1 MENQAVRHSEWLSS
15 PPEKQHHQKNSLSP
29 LREPLQEL
37 HYAPDSP
44 TEKNHIH
51 SDDLVGTS
59 EIKPNNHNES
69 VDFVYVSRPVK
80 QPILLVGGSEDITIG
95 RGGNATI
102 KIGKRNRQISR
113 THARIEYQAS
123 THQYYFHVLGLNGAM
138 VDNVL
143 YRQHDR
149 ILLKDDALIDILGSK
164 ITFMCPDESVIPIHR
179 RLQEPA
185 TPPSPQLE
193 PELIVDDIV
202 DDIQQQQRLSPEAEQ
217 QAVVV
222 DDEPILAAAVQ
233 QLEESAEQHQLL
245 SVGEEKPAIEETKQE
260 EEEEDF
266 VLDSQEQPL
275 SPEPKDQINSNEEEE
290 EAQKLNVDYAEVIID
305 ALVFSRKSS
314 MPVSDICS
322 RIMST
327 NPMYKSQ
334 SRQILMENIRKV
346 LKEKPFFGEI
356 VRKGKTADGSP
367 KENLYYYN
375 SQEDPVEWRRA
386 EYTHVGRSARK
397 CTLQDKQY
405 FWKIPPKLGRNRNSY
420 VPPPAKGY
428 EKRKVND
435 EDNMTDLSNNKKSK
449 SNDF

>member
-1 MENQAVRHSEWLSS
+1 MRA
-15 PPEKQHHQKNSLSP
+15 
-29 LREPLQEL
+29 PLQEL
-37 HYAPDSP
+37 HYVPDSP
-44 TEKNHIH
+44 PEKSHVH

-59 EIKPNNHNES
+59 EIKPLRQNNSTNNEKNNNNEA
-69 VDFVYVSRPVK
+69 VDFVYVSRPTK
-80 QPILLVGGSEDITIG
+80 QPILLVGGCEDITIG

-113 THARIEYQAS
+113 IHARIEYEAE

-138 VDNVL
+138 VDHVL

-149 ILLKDDALIDILGSK
+149 ILLKDDALIDILGSR
-164 ITFMCPDESVIPIHR
+164 ITFMCPEDSVMAPIHR
-179 RLQEPA
+179 RQQAPV

-193 PELIVDDIV
+193 VVDDLE
-202 DDIQQQQRLSPEAEQ
+202 QQQQQQQQQQLASP
-217 QAVVV
+217 VNV
-222 DDEPILAAAVQ
+222 DDEDREIIVASPI
-233 QLEESAEQHQLL
+233 EYIESPSHQLL
-245 SVGEEKPAIEETKQE
+245 EEPVQVVDEPIKAKLEQKQVDDE
-260 EEEEDF
+260 EEEF
-266 VLDSQEQPL
+266 ALDSQEQPL
-275 SPEPKDQINSNEEEE
+275 SPEPKDQIKEEEE
-290 EAQKLNVDYAEVIID
+290 SNELGVDYAEVIID

-314 MPVSDICS
+314 MPISDICS
-322 RIMST
+322 RIMTT

-334 SRQILMENIRKV
+334 SRQVWIEKIQKV

-405 FWKIPPKLGRNRNSY
+405 FWKIPPKLGRNRNAY
-420 VPPPAKGY
+420 VPPPAKAY
-428 EKRKVND
+428 EKRKGGAMD
-435 EDNMTDLSNNKKSK
+435 ENNGSSGNKKLK
-449 SNDF
+449 SDE